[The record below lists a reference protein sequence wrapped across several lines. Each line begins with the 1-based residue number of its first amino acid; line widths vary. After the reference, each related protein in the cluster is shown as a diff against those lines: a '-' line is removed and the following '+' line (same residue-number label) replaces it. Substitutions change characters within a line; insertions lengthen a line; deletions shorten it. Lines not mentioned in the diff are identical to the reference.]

1 VEGELYLPLNNYI
14 VVKHDSWW
22 VELKNSSITADSVL
36 APIMRTR
43 EEWRRVGS
51 SRTRGELFVG
61 GSFCTPPH

>member
-14 VVKHDSWW
+14 VVIHYSWW
-22 VELKNSSITADSVL
+22 GELKNSSITADSVL

-51 SRTRGELFVG
+51 
-61 GSFCTPPH
+61 